1 MSAEQ
6 VDSQDILSR
15 LERPVRADQLL
26 EAARAIDP
34 IVRAGADA
42 ADGLRCLTEDV
53 VHAMQ
58 EAGAF
63 RMTMPR
69 SLGGIEADPVTQLKV
84 VEAIS
89 IADSSAGW
97 VAMIGSDGGYLAGN
111 VGDELAAEL
120 YPDIDVL
127 TAVVAAPSVKAERVE
142 GGVRLSGEWRFASCC
157 RHATWIGGGCLLT
170 EGGAPII
177 EDGRPLMVKAFVPMK
192 DVEILDTWSTTG
204 LAGTGSND
212 IAVHDVFVPERY
224 VIPAGQASKNP
235 SPLYRYPMMLMC
247 NVSGV
252 PLGVARRAIDELCA
266 IACDKIQMPAMK
278 PMSKDPFV
286 QGRIGRAETQ
296 LASAR
301 ALMIETVAEIWEV
314 LVAGEPL
321 PLDLRSRFRMANLH
335 CFHVAREVVAWMYDA
350 GGSSS
355 LYRPHPLER
364 AMRDVSVMA
373 THLLVKEAG
382 YAEVGRVSLGLD
394 PESFIIES

>member
-6 VDSQDILSR
+6 VDSQDILSG
-15 LERPVRADQLL
+15 LERPERADQLL
-26 EAARAIDP
+26 AAARAIDP
-34 IVRAGADA
+34 IVRGGADA
-42 ADGLRCLTEDV
+42 ADGLGCLTEDV
-53 VHAMQ
+53 IRAMQ

-84 VEAIS
+84 IEAIS
-89 IADSSAGW
+89 VADSSAGW

-111 VGDELAAEL
+111 VGDELGAEL

-127 TAVVAAPSVKAERVE
+127 TAVVGAPSVMAEHVD
-142 GGVRLSGEWRFASCC
+142 GGFRLKGEWRFASCC
-157 RHATWIGGGCLLT
+157 RHATWIGGSCLLT
-170 EGGAPII
+170 EGGKPII
-177 EDGRPLMVKAFVPMK
+177 ENGRPLMAKAFVPMK

-224 VIPAGQASKNP
+224 VIRSGQAPKNP

-252 PLGVARRAIDELCA
+252 PLGVARRAIDELCS
-266 IACDKIQMPAMK
+266 IARDKIQMPAMK
-278 PMSKDPFV
+278 PMCKDPFV

-296 LASAR
+296 LAAAR
-301 ALMIETVAEIWEV
+301 ALMIETVAEMWDV

-335 CFHVAREVVAWMYDA
+335 CFHVAREVVGWMYDA

-373 THLLVKEAG
+373 THLLVKEGG